1 MAVGQ
6 VYASPPAGAWE
17 APRRLVGFAKVELAP
32 GAAQTVAVDV
42 DPRLLAMFDD
52 AAHAWT
58 IAPGSYTLT
67 LGASSRDLR
76 ANTTVTLPA
85 LSLPASWRPG
95 QEAAAPTPRPGERG
109 R

>member
-17 APRRLVGFAKVELAP
+17 APRRLVGFAKVDLAP
-32 GAAQTVAVDV
+32 GAAQAVAVDV
-42 DPRLLAMFDD
+42 DPRLLATFDE

-58 IAPGSYTLT
+58 VAPGSYTLS